1 VIIHMKMEKINKCQ
15 DDGASDM
22 VERAILSLNLKKNT
36 CIINYIFLPV
46 CIGSNLPLCLWKD
59 C

>member
-46 CIGSNLPLCLWKD
+46 CIGSNLLAYVS
-59 C
+59 